1 MRGRKPLPS
10 NVVRL
15 RGNPGKRK
23 LNDAEPRPA
32 AATPTC
38 PAYLGDEARREWR
51 RLSRELAAL
60 GLLTRLDRGPLAAYC
75 QAHALWVEAV
85 ASIERYG
92 TMVKSPN
99 GYPMPSPYVAVA
111 NKQVEIMGRIAAEF
125 GMTPSSRTRIRVGE
139 KLPEDP
145 FEAFL
150 ERRNG

>member
-15 RGNPGKRK
+15 RGNPGKRR
-23 LNDAEPRPA
+23 LNDAEPRPGP
-32 AATPTC
+32 ATPTC
-38 PAYLGDEARREWR
+38 PAYLGAEARKEWK
-51 RLSRELAAL
+51 RLSKELASL
-60 GLLTRLDRGPLAAYC
+60 GLLTRLDRGLLAAYC

-111 NKQVEIMGRIAAEF
+111 NRQVDIMVRIAAEF
-125 GMTPSSRTRIRVGE
+125 GLTPSSRTRIRVGDGS
-139 KLPEDP
+139 PDDP
-145 FEAFL
+145 FAAFL
-150 ERRNG
+150 ERRGG